1 MSNLRCNY
9 SLEGVKP
16 SHNDT
21 NKRLRWKKEPLQKN
35 KKKKIKKEK
44 QKRKGEKSRGKWW
57 KIRGE

>member
-21 NKRLRWKKEPLQKN
+21 NKRLRWKKGPVQKNN
-35 KKKKIKKEK
+35 KKKGKEK
-44 QKRKGEKSRGKWW
+44 QKRKGEKSREKWW